1 MTSNLQL
8 SDLNRVNPSRPD
20 DDEPLFSDEADPV
33 KEVSATPETFAN
45 GYQAW
50 NVIIIDDEPAVH
62 QATQLA
68 LKNFTF
74 ADKPLVFLSAYSAA
88 EGQTLLSEK
97 HLETAFVLLDVVMET
112 HDAGLQVVQYIRNH
126 LNNHQLRIILRT
138 GHPGEAPEESV
149 ILDYDINDYKLKVE
163 LTRQKLRTTVITT
176 LRSYR
181 DIVCIEEQRQELAQT
196 LDHLEE
202 AQRQLQ
208 EYSYTLELK
217 VSERTAALEDANQQL
232 RGLAMLDGLTQVPNR
247 RHLDE
252 YLLNQWSCHRR
263 QQQPLSL
270 IMIDVDYFKLYNDL
284 YGHLIGDECLQKVAQ
299 AIDQTIKRSTDFVA
313 RYGGEE
319 FTVVLPFTGIQG
331 AGQVAKNI
339 MAKIQGLQIPHASSP
354 IGDQITLSMGLTSL
368 VPQPEQS
375 LKDLIQSADEA
386 MYRAKQAG
394 RNQLCLCPPA
404 SI

>member
-1 MTSNLQL
+1 MQL